1 MGNTENTTF
10 NKLNATLGNLGEE
23 MGMAALTHSI
33 SGIYLNEA
41 SKKGLDEAKND
52 ISDDIKYIV
61 GQLSVSNILA
71 FYSVILSMGG
81 KGNKVLLCQEVC
93 RIIDTVPLHML
104 TSLYSVLLS
113 FSGGIENSLFLN
125 PEIKQMTNKKNI
137 QRQSKDG
144 TQIQVNQNKSS
155 NEMKKINENVDV
167 KQSYIKGYEIG
178 EKKGLLK
185 GYDKGYKDGLIEKEK
200 EFLTMPKDEQLKKI
214 YAEGY
219 KSGEC
224 AGEQQGKADGFKDG
238 YDQAIAKE
246 KERNEA
252 LRQKIYEEIRREVYE
267 KAHQEGFEKGK
278 AVRIKEL
285 RAMREW

>member
-1 MGNTENTTF
+1 
-10 NKLNATLGNLGEE
+10 
-23 MGMAALTHSI
+23 
-33 SGIYLNEA
+33 
-41 SKKGLDEAKND
+41 
-52 ISDDIKYIV
+52 
-61 GQLSVSNILA
+61 
-71 FYSVILSMGG
+71 MGG

-93 RIIDTVPLHML
+93 RIIDTLPFHMF

-144 TQIQVNQNKSS
+144 TQIQVNQNKSLT
-155 NEMKKINENVDV
+155 EMKKINENVDV
-167 KQSYIKGYEIG
+167 KQSYNKGYELG

-185 GYDKGYKDGLIEKEK
+185 GYDKGYKEGLIEKEK

-224 AGEQQGKADGFKDG
+224 AGEQRAKTDAYKEG
-238 YDQAIAKE
+238 YDQAVAKE
-246 KERNEA
+246 KEKMKV
-252 LRQKIYEEIRREVYE
+252 LREKVYEEVRQEIYG
-267 KAHQEGFEKGK
+267 KAYQEGFEKGK
-278 AVRIKEL
+278 TLRIKEL
-285 RAMREW
+285 KAMREW